1 MALFDNS
8 DFYSIYE
15 YSKKLIGK
23 SLSEIIPNE
32 IEEMKGKGK
41 LGQLVEKY
49 FFGYAPNSR
58 SEADFA
64 QAGLELKCTP
74 LKS

>member
-23 SLSEIIPNE
+23 SLSEIIPTE

-49 FFGYAPNSR
+49 FSDMLPTVVLRRISPKPDWN
-58 SEADFA
+58 
-64 QAGLELKCTP
+64 
-74 LKS
+74 